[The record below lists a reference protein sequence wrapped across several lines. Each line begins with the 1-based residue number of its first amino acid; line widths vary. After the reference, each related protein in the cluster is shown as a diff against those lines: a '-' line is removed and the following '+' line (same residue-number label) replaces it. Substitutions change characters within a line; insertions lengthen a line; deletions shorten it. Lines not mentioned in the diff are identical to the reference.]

1 MGFHSRFRP
10 KSSVALPV
18 PSHRRQAGHATAQA
32 LLKSTISKNSRHTG
46 HCDTHTH
53 TPTQLTGRDSISLA
67 SPRCEK
73 HHLPKRLWATG
84 VFAVS
89 PSCFRL
95 ISDWERT
102 NERFTPSPTRDHRA
116 PHETRGTRN
125 THGILTA
132 TRTTV
137 YAHRR
142 HARYRGSCG
151 DHAEH
156 IVNKWSLDN
165 QSTTMHL
172 FLELPKRVA
181 LDEDV
186 VRMLRRPFGA
196 ARPSDDYS
204 RPTTPHVP
212 PLAVP
217 AAVSVLSRTRPSP
230 DNSVSC

>member
-1 MGFHSRFRP
+1 MNDSPLVLPGTTGPHTRH
-10 KSSVALPV
+10 VA
-18 PSHRRQAGHATAQA
+18 RAQ
-32 LLKSTISKNSRHTG
+32 HTW
-46 HCDTHTH
+46 HTYRYAH
-53 TPTQLTGRDSISLA
+53 
-67 SPRCEK
+67 
-73 HHLPKRLWATG
+73 
-84 VFAVS
+84 
-89 PSCFRL
+89 
-95 ISDWERT
+95 
-102 NERFTPSPTRDHRA
+102 
-116 PHETRGTRN
+116 
-125 THGILTA
+125 
-132 TRTTV
+132 